1 MDRLTDMPDAQCS
14 RPAPGPGL
22 SVAEFDA
29 WDWRKDELI
38 AFAKTLSVP
47 TRGTKEALAKR
58 IRTQLGRVY
67 PPTETVVTEAD
78 VATSAA
84 DGVAT
89 PATLKAVIG
98 ATTRIPPR
106 PSPQSRRAPPATGFF
121 KAEPG
126 ESRAAALAAW
136 FAKRNSRAG

>member
-1 MDRLTDMPDAQCS
+1 MPDAPLS
-14 RPAPGPGL
+14 RPSFGPGL
-22 SVAEFDA
+22 AVAEFDA

-38 AFAKTLSVP
+38 AFAKTLGVP

-67 PPTETVVTEAD
+67 PPTATVVTESE
-78 VATSAA
+78 VAMNAT

-89 PATLKAVIG
+89 PATLKVVIG
-98 ATTRIPPR
+98 DTTRIPPTVSR
-106 PSPQSRRAPPATGFF
+106 PKSAPRATGFF

-126 ESRAAALAAW
+126 ESRADALAAW
-136 FAKRNSRAG
+136 FSKRNSRAS